1 MTVSP
6 SAARE
11 FGARV
16 RAARQRLGISQETLA
31 DLSAM
36 HWTAVGRL
44 ERGLGNPTL
53 AVILR
58 IAAGLDID
66 PAELVAG
73 LDAQPVVRVHPADE
87 VRAQRGYGG

>member
-1 MTVSP
+1 MPTS
-6 SAARE
+6 STAATE
-11 FGARV
+11 FGARI
-16 RAARQRLGISQETLA
+16 RARRQRLGISQETLA